1 MTIETTDRRFP
12 DRQVG
17 SNHEPFQARIVR
29 YGEPVDLSAA
39 VLFFTIT
46 NREDGSKPI
55 DDQTAEGDADGV
67 FTYSPTVD
75 EVSTAGNYQ
84 CQIRINYPDDSIHL
98 TPLLD
103 LRILTNL

>member
-1 MTIETTDRRFP
+1 M
-12 DRQVG
+12 
-17 SNHEPFQARIVR
+17 R

-39 VLFFTIT
+39 VLFFTIK
-46 NREDGSKPI
+46 NREDATKPI
-55 DDQTAEGDADGV
+55 DDQEAEGDADGV
-67 FTYSPTVD
+67 FSYSPSVA

-98 TPLLD
+98 TLLLD

>member
-12 DRQVG
+12 DRQAG

-39 VLFFTIT
+39 VLFFTIK
-46 NREDGSKPI
+46 NRDDGTKPI
-55 DDQTAEGDADGV
+55 DSQEASGDADGV
-67 FTYSPTVD
+67 FTYSPTID
-75 EVSTAGNYQ
+75 EVSTPGNYQ

-98 TPLLD
+98 TLLLE